1 MGLTIPMPPEAKA
14 ALGKVDKLAD
24 DITAIRSLLERL
36 VELEEQQ
43 ARS

>member
-14 ALGKVDKLAD
+14 ALGRVDKLAE
-24 DITAIRSLLERL
+24 DITAIRALLERL
-36 VELEEQQ
+36 VEIEE